1 MTADLHIC
9 ALSYQLLFSSYFSF
23 FRLGKNVLC
32 FLYFS
37 HCVPLFWSTLYFSS
51 LYPLPSLFKVKDSKA
66 KRGPDCTFLTLFY
79 IQWMESFCLACL
91 LPHAVILAVVAVVL
105 AVVAVFF
112 VVVAVSVFLAAVAVF
127 ILHVDFHHVTTLQTM
142 LW

>member
-1 MTADLHIC
+1 
-9 ALSYQLLFSSYFSF
+9 
-23 FRLGKNVLC
+23 
-32 FLYFS
+32 
-37 HCVPLFWSTLYFSS
+37 
-51 LYPLPSLFKVKDSKA
+51 
-66 KRGPDCTFLTLFY
+66 
-79 IQWMESFCLACL
+79 MESFCLACL

-105 AVVAVFF
+105 AVVAVFS